1 MTEINLIDW
10 LQRQPGTKGS
20 GDECFL
26 RTVGRVFGEGLP
38 GGLVFTGGAEAAG
51 D

>member
-1 MTEINLIDW
+1 MTEIKLTDW

-26 RTVGRVFGEGLP
+26 WTMGCIFGEGLP
-38 GGLVFTGGAEAAG
+38 GSLVFTGGAEAAG